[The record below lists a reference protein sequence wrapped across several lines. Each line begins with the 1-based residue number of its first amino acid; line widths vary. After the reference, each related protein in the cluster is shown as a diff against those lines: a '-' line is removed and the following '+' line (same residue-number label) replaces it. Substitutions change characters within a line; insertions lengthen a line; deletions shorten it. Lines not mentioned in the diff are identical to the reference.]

1 MPPIDKLI
9 ADFDGTVSEV
19 DTLGLLVQTA
29 TKHRMIVGETGA
41 QASYREWR
49 ETVEWYS
56 QQCAHIVD
64 EWLTCDHEETT
75 HVQSIPR
82 SASDLTGLRG
92 FLDAFEALE
101 YSSTRRVIETKFL
114 SGLTQETLKALGRSV
129 QKRPGVFKVMEEMR
143 TIGVKIEILS
153 ANWSKAFIEGAME
166 GLCDQITTNCLV
178 FDKSGRSTGEI
189 NLRVISA
196 QDKLRHFLRR
206 KCERCPIAPSQSA
219 KKQQDILGTRAGRTL
234 YIGDSVTDLLAILE
248 ADFGVLIG
256 TKQTAVQAIKQFGI
270 PIQTI
275 TDQDRIDSIHHDER
289 AVLRVDSW
297 ETLGHFLKNET
308 SFSSLTV

>member
-29 TKHRMIVGETGA
+29 TKHRTIAGEAGA
-41 QASYREWR
+41 QASFFEWR

-56 QQCAHIVD
+56 QQCDRIAG
-64 EWLTCDHEETT
+64 EWLVSDHEETT
-75 HVQSIPR
+75 HAQNIPR
-82 SASDLTGLRG
+82 STPDPAGLQG
-92 FLDAFEALE
+92 FLDDFEVLE
-101 YSSTRRVIETKFL
+101 YSSTRRVMERRFL
-114 SGLTQETLKALGRSV
+114 SGLTREALRALGRSV
-129 QKRPGVFKVMEEMR
+129 QKRPGVSKVMEEMR

-166 GLCDQITTNCLV
+166 GLCDQITTNCLE

-189 NLRVISA
+189 HLRVISA

-206 KCERCPIAPSQSA
+206 KCECCPADATQGMTE
-219 KKQQDILGTRAGRTL
+219 QQGTLGTRAGRTL

-256 TKQTAVQAIKQFGI
+256 TKQTAVQTIKGFGI
-270 PIQTI
+270 PTRTI
-275 TDQDRIDSIHHDER
+275 TDLDRIDSIRHDER
-289 AVLRVDSW
+289 TVLRVDSW

-308 SFSSLTV
+308 SYAK